1 MPAGWSS
8 HHRWVPFPTEEN
20 PPKSSFCLPGHC
32 PAGPPL
38 PSQLS
43 SLAGQSRTAAAW
55 WILSFQYFQ
64 ELPGRLHPPEVIFG
78 IPLSPHRRLL
88 HNREPSSVTPP
99 DLFQPLFT
107 QTQTLHCQYVHPLIL
122 VEGIR
127 CHKRW
132 KAKTEGQV
140 RIKER
145 QQDQIFRRKHK
156 GPGTKMGDE
165 LHCETLAKSS
175 NLWMLQFAYL

>member
-8 HHRWVPFPTEEN
+8 RHRWVPFPTEEN

-64 ELPGRLHPPEVIFG
+64 ELPGRLHPPPQKSSLASLCHPTGGCCTIG
-78 IPLSPHRRLL
+78 NPLLSHLR
-88 HNREPSSVTPP
+88 
-99 DLFQPLFT
+99 
-107 QTQTLHCQYVHPLIL
+107 TLHCQYVRPLIL
-122 VEGIR
+122 VEGIH

-145 QQDQIFRRKHK
+145 QQDRIFRRKHK

-175 NLWMLQFAYL
+175 NLWMPQFAYL